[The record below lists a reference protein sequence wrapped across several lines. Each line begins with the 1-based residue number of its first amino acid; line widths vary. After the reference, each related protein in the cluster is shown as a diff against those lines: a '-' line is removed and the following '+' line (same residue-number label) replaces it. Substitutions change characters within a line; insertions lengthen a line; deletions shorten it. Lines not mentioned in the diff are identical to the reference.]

1 MPSPEP
7 GEVYLYDGGF
17 AGKTRPVGVVSRA
30 DPDAPRA
37 LCVVAPC
44 TTADRGSRYE
54 AAIEKPRWLREPC
67 VVNVQGVQAVR
78 HDQLGRFLGRLPP
91 AELEKV
97 RASLR
102 YLFDF

>member
-7 GEVYLYDGGF
+7 GDVFLYDGGLV
-17 AGKTRPVGVVSRA
+17 GKTRPVVVVSRA
-30 DPDAPRA
+30 DPDAPRE

-44 TTADRGSRYE
+44 TTVDRGSRYE
-54 AAIEKPRWLREPC
+54 AAIEKPRWLRESC

-91 AELEKV
+91 AEFEKV
-97 RASLR
+97 RECLR
-102 YLFDF
+102 FLFEF